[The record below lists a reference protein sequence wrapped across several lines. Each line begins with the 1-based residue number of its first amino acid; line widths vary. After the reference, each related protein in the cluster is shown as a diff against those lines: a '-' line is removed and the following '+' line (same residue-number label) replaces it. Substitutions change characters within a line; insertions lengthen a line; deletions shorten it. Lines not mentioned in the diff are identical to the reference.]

1 MDHLSKQ
8 PEHKAAMLCEKDI
21 AGKLYETIMSRPNR
35 WEAKYYGMQLFSDDL
50 SDEHMRCIANRLTQR
65 EIKDL
70 RILSKLCIM
79 LGLSKR

>member
-1 MDHLSKQ
+1 M
-8 PEHKAAMLCEKDI
+8 
-21 AGKLYETIMSRPNR
+21 YETIMSRPNR

-79 LGLSKR
+79 LGLSKKVTMKAGGLKGQSSMRENIFLQI